1 MELKSGGD
9 YAPLSVGGDTV
20 SGIFVQDDDTGDVV
34 YVDRVQA
41 AKLGKILTTFAETG
55 EVPE

>member
-9 YAPLSVGGDTV
+9 YPPLSVGDDTV
-20 SGIFVQDDDTGDVV
+20 SAIFVQDDDTGEVV